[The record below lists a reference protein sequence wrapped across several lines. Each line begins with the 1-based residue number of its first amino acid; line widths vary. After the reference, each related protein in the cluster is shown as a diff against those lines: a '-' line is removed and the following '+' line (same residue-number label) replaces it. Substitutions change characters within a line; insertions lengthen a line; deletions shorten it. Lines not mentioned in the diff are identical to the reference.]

1 MAANPSAIGVRLLS
15 TLVEKV
21 PAEEVA
27 EVIRDL
33 MRATATV
40 RTGSE
45 SFKEE
50 VPDYRA
56 REGGGQTLLRIYAG
70 AARAA
75 DHRNPTPGRA
85 KRGYLGASARQSRR
99 KGCTYPGAGCIE
111 IIILANLPSI
121 APMPALRT
129 AL

>member
-1 MAANPSAIGVRLLS
+1 MAGRAKTQSLAEMAANPSAIGVRLLS

-56 REGGGQTLLRIYAG
+56 REAGAKLYFGYMLGLPVQRTIEIQHREERSEDTLERLLASP

-75 DHRNPTPGRA
+75 LTRA
-85 KRGYLGASARQSRR
+85 LGVS
-99 KGCTYPGAGCIE
+99 K
-111 IIILANLPSI
+111 
-121 APMPALRT
+121 
-129 AL
+129 